1 MPQMTDEAGW
11 LRKAFDGLEPAE
23 RSSLEHLLQPSQHP
37 AGAGGRP
44 LRSVAGTAG
53 AFVLVVAA
61 SLLLGHP
68 RP

>member
-1 MPQMTDEAGW
+1 MTDEAGW

-23 RSSLEHLLQPSQHP
+23 TSSLEHLLQPAPHHAD
-37 AGAGGRP
+37 AGHSFRT
-44 LRSVAGTAG
+44 VAGTAG
-53 AFVLVVAA
+53 AFVLVLAA